1 MFLNNF
7 FSKTCLHVFL
17 CFSICLTACVNSVMD
32 EEEGKAHLQEGSIP
46 ISFSGKVSKTTST
59 RVSDKALELG
69 DRIGLM
75 AMLSGTPVSGQRYL
89 DNLLLTASAEGSLVP
104 ERTVY
109 YPEGDDAKL
118 DFLAYYPYCSDGVPD
133 GNSQMTVTVQEDQ
146 RSDENWDQSDF
157 LVATKTK
164 VSASTN
170 SVTLTFKHKLAK
182 LKVELVPE
190 KVEDM
195 DALLDADPIL
205 KASGFYTEAT
215 YDFATEMFSDLSKEG
230 VIQAAGAWKK
240 SSGKLVGKEL
250 IVVPQEI
257 KQNKQCLILELNG
270 RIYTCQLTDAVLNSN
285 SQRVITIRVKESA
298 DNILPGFIGEIDEWG
313 EGTVQEEESETDY
326 KLMAVQTSFLSF
338 NESNIYQ
345 LFYAGEPLAEICKEY
360 LRLPDQEVD
369 AQAIVLYPC
378 KNGKADLMQGTVLE
392 LLGVSEHVHGGQIE
406 WNTET
411 NSVKYTAGT
420 SAPIRTFYL
429 NGEGEIAF
437 EKPDDALM
445 VHVKNYLLQDIR
457 GTEVRYYGVVKIG
470 TQYWMQEELGTT
482 YYTNGQ
488 ALVQRTSITDGDGYF
503 ITENQDILYN
513 GGVLQHGEMAPAGWR
528 IPKIADWEALVEY
541 VGGVAALK
549 AGKWESMDSVTP
561 VAPATNLS
569 FFNGHPIGLW
579 ASKFAGGNSTTAYWS
594 LNETGTDVVDK
605 SLFLIGNIDEYALQN
620 TYYEKLQA
628 YKACSIR
635 CLRK

>member
-1 MFLNNF
+1 MDKKNFL
-7 FSKTCLHVFL
+7 SKTYLSVFL
-17 CFSICLTACVNSVMD
+17 CIVVCLTACVNAIH
-32 EEEGKAHLQEGSIP
+32 EEEEDIHLQEGTVP
-46 ISFSGKVSKTTST
+46 ISFSGKVSRATST
-59 RVSDKALELG
+59 RVTDKALELG
-69 DRIGLM
+69 DKIGLM
-75 AMLSGTPVSGQRYL
+75 AMLSGTPVTGLRYI

-109 YPEGDDAKL
+109 YPEGDEAKL
-118 DFLAYYPYCSDGVPD
+118 DFLAYYPYSSDGVPD

-170 SVTLTFKHKLAK
+170 SVTLTFKHKMAK

-190 KVEDM
+190 NPDDM
-195 DALLDADPIL
+195 DALLASNPLL
-205 KASGFYTEAT
+205 KASGFYTQAS
-215 YDFATEMFSDLSKEG
+215 YDFATDKFSNLSNES
-230 VIQAAGAWKK
+230 VIQAAGTWKK

-257 KQNKQCLILELNG
+257 TQNNQSLILELNG

-285 SQRVITIRVKESA
+285 SQRVITVRVKESA
-298 DNILPGFIGEIDEWG
+298 DNVLPGFIGEIDAWG

-345 LFYAGEPLAEICKEY
+345 LFYAGEVLAEVCKEY
-360 LRLPDQEVD
+360 LRFPDQEID

-392 LLGVSEHVHGGQIE
+392 LLGESGNVHGGQIQWDAE
-406 WNTET
+406 A
-411 NSVKYTAGT
+411 NSAKYTPGV

-429 NGEGEIAF
+429 NGEGQVAF

-457 GTEVRYYGVVKIG
+457 GTEVCYYGIVKIG
-470 TQYWMQEELGTT
+470 AQYWMQKELSTT

-503 ITENQDILYN
+503 VAENQKDILYN

-528 IPKIADWEALVEY
+528 IPKIADWDALVEY
-541 VGGVAALK
+541 VGDVAALK
-549 AGKWESMDSVTP
+549 TGKWESMDSDSP
-561 VAPATNLS
+561 VAPVTNLS

-579 ASKFAGGNSTTAYWS
+579 ASKFAGGTSTAAYWS
-594 LNETGTDVVDK
+594 LNETGTDVVNK
-605 SLFLIGNIDEYALQN
+605 SLFLIGNIGEYALQN